1 MAPSGRGHAGQ
12 ARRDAL
18 SRPATAGGCALGFA
32 IGWNIGSVG
41 AVADTIDDDYGV
53 SLATAGLF
61 TTALFVSHTLLQI
74 PAGRSVDR
82 LGARRIGLVAL
93 AVLAAANGLA
103 LLAPEPALV
112 IALRA
117 LAGIGT
123 ALGFVAGSD
132 YVRAQGGSSLAQ
144 GLYGGFA
151 LGSGGFALALVP
163 QLEHWVGWRAP
174 FWSGLA
180 LAGAAAIT
188 LAAGPEDGPRGMQRL
203 ASRAAPHVI
212 DLLRDTRLLRLGV
225 IYMTSFGLAVVLG
238 NWVVPLLTRAGGYS
252 TGLAGGIG
260 ALVLAAGVVSRPLGG
275 WIGRE
280 HPHRVPAVLAW
291 SCLACAGG
299 AALLGLAGPPALS
312 AVGALVVG
320 FASGIP
326 FALSFGA
333 AARVRPD
340 APAAAVGVV
349 NMAANLLV
357 VALTPLL
364 GLAFSLPGD
373 GRVGFLAAAAL
384 PLVALAFVGAA
395 RIEPAREATRS

>member
-1 MAPSGRGHAGQ
+1 M
-12 ARRDAL
+12 

-41 AVADTIDDDYGV
+41 AVADAIDDDYGV

-61 TTALFVSHTLLQI
+61 TTALFVTHTALQI

-82 LGARRIGLVAL
+82 LGARRVGLVAL
-93 AVLAAANGLA
+93 GLLALANGLA

-112 IALRA
+112 IAVRA
-117 LAGIGT
+117 LAGVGT

-132 YVRAQGGSSLAQ
+132 YVRAQGGSPLAQ

-163 QLEHWVGWRAP
+163 QLERWLGWRAP
-174 FWSGLA
+174 FWSGLV
-180 LAGAAAIT
+180 LAGAAA
-188 LAAGPEDGPRGMQRL
+188 LVLVAGPEDGPRGSLRL
-203 ASRAAPHVI
+203 ARRAVATPGLV
-212 DLLRDTRLLRLGV
+212 RDTHLLRLGV

-238 NWVVPLLTRAGGYS
+238 NWVVPLLTRAGNYS

-260 ALVLAAGVVSRPLGG
+260 ALVLAAGVLSRPLGG

-280 HPHRVPAVLAW
+280 HPARVPAVLAW

-299 AALLGLAGPPALS
+299 TALLGLAGPPAVS
-312 AVGALVVG
+312 ALGALVVG

-357 VALTPLL
+357 VACTPLL

-373 GRVGFLAAAAL
+373 GRIGFLAAAAL
-384 PLVALAFVGAA
+384 PLAALAFVGAA
-395 RIEPAREATRS
+395 RIEPARSRDTG

>member
-1 MAPSGRGHAGQ
+1 M
-12 ARRDAL
+12 
-18 SRPATAGGCALGFA
+18 SRPATAGGCTIGFS

-41 AVADTIDDDYGV
+41 AIADTIDDDYGV

-61 TTALFVSHTLLQI
+61 TTALFASHTLLQI
-74 PAGRSVDR
+74 PAGRSVDK
-82 LGARRIGLVAL
+82 LGARRVGLVAL
-93 AVLAAANGLA
+93 ALLAAANGLA

-112 IALRA
+112 LALRA
-117 LAGIGT
+117 LAGAGT

-132 YVRAQGGSSLAQ
+132 YVRTHGGSPLAQ
-144 GLYGGFA
+144 GVYGGVA
-151 LGSGGFALALVP
+151 LGAGGVALALVP
-163 QLEHWVGWRAP
+163 QLEHLVAWRAP

-180 LAGAAAIT
+180 LAGAGAIA
-188 LAAGPEDGPRGMQRL
+188 LAAGPRDGPRRSLPVGR
-203 ASRAAPHVI
+203 RALGAPGLV
-212 DLLRDTRLLRLGV
+212 RDARLLGLGV
-225 IYMTSFGLAVVLG
+225 IYMASFGLAVALG
-238 NWVVPLLTRAGGYS
+238 TWVVPFLTRAGDYS
-252 TGLAGGIG
+252 TGLAGAIG

-280 HPHRVPAVLAW
+280 HPGLVPTVLTW
-291 SCLACAGG
+291 SCLACAGA

-312 AVGALVVG
+312 AIAALVVG

-326 FALSFGA
+326 FALTFGA

-357 VALTPLL
+357 VGLTPLL

-384 PLVALAFVGAA
+384 PLAALAFVGAT
-395 RIEPAREATRS
+395 RIEPAGERPAG